1 MPDIRAEQEIV
12 IRIDRREMDQLPV
25 LAREVVDYLVKYPEQ
40 RNGWLMDT
48 GHGCRV
54 IGSWRI
60 E

>member
-1 MPDIRAEQEIV
+1 M